1 MNYQKDNNP
10 SYSCIKNEYLEIN
23 LYKEVEIQYI
33 ENYFKKLMKEIKED
47 TNKLKDIPCS
57 WIGRTNNKM
66 SILPKEIHIF
76 NAILIKTAMVFFTE
90 IEKNNPKLH

>member
-1 MNYQKDNNP
+1 
-10 SYSCIKNEYLEIN
+10 
-23 LYKEVEIQYI
+23 
-33 ENYFKKLMKEIKED
+33 MKEIKED
-47 TNKLKDIPCS
+47 TNKLKDTPCS

-66 SILPKEIHIF
+66 SILPKAIHIF